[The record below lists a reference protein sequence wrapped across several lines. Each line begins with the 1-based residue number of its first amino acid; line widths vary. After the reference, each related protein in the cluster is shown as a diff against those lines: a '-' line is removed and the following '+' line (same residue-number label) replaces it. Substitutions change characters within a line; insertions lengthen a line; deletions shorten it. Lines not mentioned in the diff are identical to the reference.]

1 MAKTYTIKEVAEK
14 FDLTISTIR
23 FYDKKGLLPFV
34 AKNDSGYREF
44 TESDLNFIH
53 TICCLK
59 NTGMPIHNIKQYI
72 EYCMDGSKTIP
83 QRKALL
89 QTHKEEVLRQQ
100 AQLMEN
106 LKEIG
111 IKIDRYNSP
120 KAKEIIDAQVAF
132 VKKEKA
138 ELQLAN
144 GFRV

>member
-14 FDLTISTIR
+14 FGLTISALR

-44 TESDLNFIH
+44 TESDLNLIH
-53 TICCLK
+53 TVCCLK
-59 NTGMPIHNIKQYI
+59 NTGMPIYEIRQYI
-72 EYCMDGSKTIP
+72 DYCMDGSKTIP

-89 QTHKEEVLRQQ
+89 QAHKAEVLRQQ
-100 AQLMEN
+100 AQLTEN
-106 LKEIG
+106 LKEINT
-111 IKIDRYNSP
+111 KIDRYNSP
-120 KAKEIIDAQVAF
+120 IAKELIDAQVAF

>member
-14 FDLTISTIR
+14 FGLTISALR

-44 TESDLNFIH
+44 TESDLNLIH
-53 TICCLK
+53 TVCCLK
-59 NTGMPIHNIKQYI
+59 NTGMPIHEIRQYI
-72 EYCMDGSKTIP
+72 DYCMDGSKTIP

-89 QTHKEEVLRQQ
+89 QAHKAEVLRQQ
-100 AQLMEN
+100 AQLIEN
-106 LKEIG
+106 LKEIDT
-111 IKIDRYNSP
+111 KIDRYNSP
-120 KAKEIIDAQVAF
+120 IAKELIDAQVAF

>member
-1 MAKTYTIKEVAEK
+1 MSKTYTIKEVAEK

-34 AKNDSGYREF
+34 AKNESGYREF
-44 TESDLNFIH
+44 TESDLNMIH
-53 TICCLK
+53 TVCCLK
-59 NTGMPIHNIKQYI
+59 NTGMPIQEIKQYI
-72 EYCMDGSKTIP
+72 EYCMDGSRTIQ

-89 QTHKEEVLRQQ
+89 QAHKEEVLRQQ

-106 LKEIG
+106 LKEID
-111 IKIDRYNSP
+111 IKIDRYDSP
-120 KAKEIIDAQVAF
+120 HAKELIDAQVAF

-138 ELQLAN
+138 ELQLTN

>member
-1 MAKTYTIKEVAEK
+1 MPETYTIKEVAEM

-34 AKNDSGYREF
+34 AKNESGYREF
-44 TESDLNFIH
+44 TESDLNMIH
-53 TICCLK
+53 TVCCLK
-59 NTGMPIHNIKQYI
+59 NTGMPIHEIKQYI

-83 QRKALL
+83 QRRALL
-89 QTHKEEVLRQQ
+89 QEHKEEVLRQQ

-106 LKEIG
+106 LKEID

-120 KAKEIIDAQVAF
+120 QAKELIDAQVAY

-138 ELQLAN
+138 DLHLAN